1 MFGLYTKSQMT
12 AARRE
17 AYSLGCEDTHK
28 QVARPRQPEI
38 DTLKAILTSRDR
50 TIDNQRATIAEIT
63 IDANKW
69 RAKLAKDRKYHAAKR
84 DAAKVPYLLKEVA
97 K

>member
-1 MFGLYTKSQMT
+1 MFGLYTKSQMK

-28 QVARPRQPEI
+28 QQPPSRQPEI
-38 DTLKAILTSRDR
+38 DILMAATISRNRIIAD
-50 TIDNQRATIAEIT
+50 QRAIIAELT

-69 RAKLAKDRKYHAAKR
+69 RAKLERDRKYHAAKR